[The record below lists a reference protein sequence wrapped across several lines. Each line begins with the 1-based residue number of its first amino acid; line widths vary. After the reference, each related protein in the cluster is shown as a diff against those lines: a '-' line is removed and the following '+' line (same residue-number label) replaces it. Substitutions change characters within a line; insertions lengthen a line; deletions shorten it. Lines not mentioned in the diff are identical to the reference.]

1 MIKKKYVKPQ
11 ITFESFQ
18 LSTSIA
24 FSCTLLG
31 TNSAQ
36 FVCPVEDP
44 ELGWTYFADGVASAC
59 DTAPVN
65 GNICYDIPV
74 ANWNVTNS

>member
-1 MIKKKYVKPQ
+1 MKKPYVKPE

-24 FSCTLLG
+24 KSCTFLG

-36 FVCPVEDP
+36 YVCPVEDP
-44 ELGWTYFADGVASAC
+44 DTGWMIFADDVASPC
-59 DTAPVN
+59 DTGPAN

-74 ANWNVTNS
+74 ANWNVQSS